1 MAPPTVDPTNV
12 IIAMIEALSLTV
24 SIILAAPLDRKLE
37 STHQWLQ
44 GLLEDAPIICEV
56 LPKGVVP
63 GEDKGQKA
71 PGEDRGQTVPGK
83 DEGQNAPGEGNRT
96 GEQGTKSLS
105 EQKGKHREPTARS
118 RESVAEEYQKLIHQ
132 YDFSILLLWLSQ
144 VDRF

>member
-37 STHQWLQ
+37 STHHWLQ
-44 GLLEDAPIICEV
+44 GLLEDAPSICEV

-144 VDRF
+144 ADRF